1 MTKLR
6 QDLVDAMIR
15 IYGYEN
21 PIVINFCH
29 DCEVLPNDEE
39 HDKTLRLLVMVHE
52 EYPVLDD

>member
-6 QDLVDAMIR
+6 QNLIDTMIR
-15 IYGYEN
+15 IYGDEN
-21 PIVINFCH
+21 PIVINFRH
-29 DCEVLPNDEE
+29 DCEVLPNDEK